1 MPEEILSPGDP
12 IQARCTKCKE
22 NTASI
27 VVSIAENAPEKVQC
41 GVCSRKHKYRPP
53 IAAKKKTVRRAPPKK
68 ETDRKQWATLLKN
81 VDSKDA
87 TEYSMTASY
96 KLKTVINHPVFGLG
110 MVQNSVGPRKVEI
123 IFESGIKTMRC
134 K

>member
-22 NTASI
+22 NTAST
-27 VVSIAENAPEKVQC
+27 VVSIADNAPEKVQC

-53 IAAKKKTVRRAPPKK
+53 IAAKKTAAKRTPIKK
-68 ETDRKQWATLLKN
+68 ETDRKQWASLLAN
-81 VDSKDA
+81 ADSAEA
-87 TEYSMTASY
+87 TEYSMSASY
-96 KLKTVINHPVFGLG
+96 KLKTVVNHPVFGLG
-110 MVQNSVGPRKVEI
+110 VVQNLAGPQKVEI
-123 IFESGIKTMRC
+123 LFESGIKTMRC

>member
-1 MPEEILSPGDP
+1 MPEESLSPGDQ
-12 IQARCTKCKE
+12 IQARCPKCKE
-22 NTASI
+22 NTASV
-27 VVSIAENAPEKVQC
+27 VVSIAVNTPEQVQC

-53 IAAKKKTVRRAPPKK
+53 IAAKKKPVKQTPLKK
-68 ETDRKQWATLLKN
+68 ESDRNQWATLLAN

-87 TEYSMTASY
+87 TEYSMTATY

-110 MVQNSVGPRKVEI
+110 MVQGSVGPRKVEI
-123 IFESGIKTMRC
+123 LFESGIKTMRC

>member
-27 VVSIAENAPEKVQC
+27 VVSIADNKPEKVQC
-41 GVCSRKHKYRPP
+41 GVCSRNHKYRPP
-53 IAAKKKTVRRAPPKK
+53 IAAKKTTVKQAPLKK
-68 ETDRKQWATLLKN
+68 ESDRNQWAKLLAN

-87 TEYSMTASY
+87 AEYSMTAAY
-96 KLKTVINHPVFGLG
+96 KLKAVINHPVFGLG
-110 MVQNSVGPRKVEI
+110 MVQSSVGPRKVEI
-123 IFESGIKTMRC
+123 LFESGLKTMRC